1 LDLLAIV
8 FYVFFRFTTFD
19 YPLVF
24 PNVSSYF
31 WDFVTTEDEID
42 ETPCIGHYQCIR
54 VIWQELVVGRW
65 FSPGTQ
71 VSSTNIADRHDI
83 SDILVESGFKHHN
96 PNPMHTAVYC
106 LVSLISMK
114 SRSKTLTFILIT
126 VSCKPSKVR

>member
-1 LDLLAIV
+1 MSFFDLQPLI
-8 FYVFFRFTTFD
+8 T
-19 YPLVF
+19 PLVF
-24 PNVSSYF
+24 PNVSCYF

-96 PNPMHTAVYC
+96 PNPIHTAVYC

-126 VSCKPSKVR
+126 VRCTPSKVR